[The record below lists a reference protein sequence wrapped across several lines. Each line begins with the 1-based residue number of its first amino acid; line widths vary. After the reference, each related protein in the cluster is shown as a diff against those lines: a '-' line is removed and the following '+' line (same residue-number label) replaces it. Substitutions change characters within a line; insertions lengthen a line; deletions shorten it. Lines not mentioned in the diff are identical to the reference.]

1 MKRDYTTESK
11 KIPINEINILKGKT
25 LTVSSKNG
33 ERKLK
38 IKKITYFEFREMYKI
53 VFYNGDIERIDIG
66 VMKTLLKEKEVNF
79 DFEKWSIND

>member
-38 IKKITYFEFREMYKI
+38 IKKITYSEFREMYKI